1 MALSARERRIITTI
15 EQELADYDP
24 QWTQRFIRGHRR
36 FARLEHRMLHR
47 VRRRILGSCLA
58 LVWTALLCAACVHGP
73 GPWLWAGLV
82 ATWAAAVLAFARF
95 WVRRHRYGNGR
106 GGRW

>member
-1 MALSARERRIITTI
+1 MALSARDRRIITTI

-36 FARLEHRMLHR
+36 FVRLEHRMLHR

-58 LVWTALLCAACVHGP
+58 LVWTAVLCADCVDGP
-73 GPWLWAGLV
+73 GLWLWSGLT

-95 WVRRHRYGNGR
+95 TVRRHRYGSAR
-106 GGRW
+106 ADRS